1 MADPDALRYLRIA
14 QADLEEAQR
23 MLALSGFRDS
33 SIGFRL
39 QQACEKALKGWIH
52 AKGGQ
57 APFTHDLAAWLDW
70 LQESGSKLSAFEAI
84 VDLSCFAV
92 QSRCARSVAIRR
104 QIGILSKARPL
115 AAALPWRAAR
125 CCPASP
131 PGSPP
136 GSPQGSTEPWNAPPG
151 PWRRRRSEA
160 IG

>member
-1 MADPDALRYLRIA
+1 MSDPDALRYLRIA

-70 LQESGSKLSAFEAI
+70 LEESGSNMCAFETIA
-84 VDLSCFAV
+84 DLSFFAV
-92 QSRCARSVAIRR
+92 QTRYDDSVEIRSPDWQLLM
-104 QIGILSKARPL
+104 QIISSLLQHVQREL
-115 AAALPWRAAR
+115 
-125 CCPASP
+125 
-131 PGSPP
+131 
-136 GSPQGSTEPWNAPPG
+136 T
-151 PWRRRRSEA
+151 
-160 IG
+160 

>member
-57 APFTHDLAAWLDW
+57 APFTHDLVALMDW
-70 LQESGSKLSAFEAI
+70 LEESGIKLSAFETIA
-84 VDLSCFAV
+84 DLSFFAV
-92 QSRCARSVAIRR
+92 QTRYDDSVEVRSPDWQLLV
-104 QIGILSKARPL
+104 QIISSLL
-115 AAALPWRAAR
+115 ENVQHEL
-125 CCPASP
+125 
-131 PGSPP
+131 
-136 GSPQGSTEPWNAPPG
+136 T
-151 PWRRRRSEA
+151 
-160 IG
+160 